1 MRIENSLEAS
11 KLDQTIKPAYK
22 IEGDEN
28 VMKEV
33 KESDVKAKF
42 ILMSSVTDSV
52 LKTLKTTTA
61 KDILSSLK
69 TRCGETTQAVEKQ
82 LSFKKKFLVNET
94 RK

>member
-1 MRIENSLEAS
+1 MRIENALEAS

-28 VMKEV
+28 VLKEV

-52 LKTLKTTTA
+52 LKILKTTTA

-69 TRCGETTQAVEKQ
+69 ARCGETTQAVEKQ